1 MIKKLWN
8 RFVSWLF
15 DWQKKMSKCKN
26 CHCDCHCSGELH
38 VDDYGVCTCDNCKCK
53 GKRTYKYAK
62 DHGLDMSF
70 ENEVI
75 YDK

>member
-1 MIKKLWN
+1 MN
-8 RFVSWLF
+8 
-15 DWQKKMSKCKN
+15 KCKN
-26 CHCDCHCSGELH
+26 CHCNCHCDGDLH
-38 VDDYGVCTCDNCKCK
+38 ADDYGVCTCDNCKCN
-53 GKRTYKYAK
+53 GKRTYKYKK

>member
-1 MIKKLWN
+1 MLVGFL
-8 RFVSWLF
+8 RGR
-15 DWQKKMSKCKN
+15 KKMSKCKN
-26 CHCDCHCSGELH
+26 CHCNCHCDGDLH
-38 VDDYGVCTCDNCKCK
+38 ADDYGVCTCDNCKCN
-53 GKRTYKYAK
+53 GKRTYIYPK

>member
-1 MIKKLWN
+1 
-8 RFVSWLF
+8 
-15 DWQKKMSKCKN
+15 MSKCKN
-26 CHCDCHCSGELH
+26 CHCNCHCDGDLH
-38 VDDYGVCTCDNCKCK
+38 ADDYGVCTCDNCKCN

-70 ENEVI
+70 ESEIV

>member
-1 MIKKLWN
+1 MN
-8 RFVSWLF
+8 
-15 DWQKKMSKCKN
+15 KCKN
-26 CHCDCHCSGELH
+26 CHCNCHCDGDLH
-38 VDDYGVCTCDNCKCK
+38 ADDYGVCTCDNCKCN

-62 DHGLDMSF
+62 DHGLDMSL